1 MIRSMLAVLA
11 IGASALGC
19 TAMEEHHRAMSA
31 PPRQSLPGTKN
42 YSAAV
47 SAGNLLFLSGT
58 LGRGSDGKVVEGG
71 IRAETRQAME
81 NLKRTLEKMNL
92 SMSDV
97 VKVNVYITQVEHF
110 APMNE
115 VYIAYFPSN
124 PPARTTVVTG
134 MPDKAGNIEI
144 EMIALSAR

>member
-1 MIRSMLAVLA
+1 MFRSMLVICAA
-11 IGASALGC
+11 GASVLGC
-19 TAMEEHHRAMSA
+19 STLEERHPSISA
-31 PPRQSLPGTKN
+31 STRQSLPGTKN

-47 SAGNLLFLSGT
+47 AADNLVFLSGT
-58 LGRGSDGKVVEGG
+58 LGRGADGKVVEGG

-81 NLKRTLEKMNL
+81 NLKRNLEKMNL
-92 SMSDV
+92 SMRDV

-110 APMNE
+110 GPMSD
-115 VYIAYFPSN
+115 VYITYFPSD

-144 EMIALSAR
+144 EMIAVRSR